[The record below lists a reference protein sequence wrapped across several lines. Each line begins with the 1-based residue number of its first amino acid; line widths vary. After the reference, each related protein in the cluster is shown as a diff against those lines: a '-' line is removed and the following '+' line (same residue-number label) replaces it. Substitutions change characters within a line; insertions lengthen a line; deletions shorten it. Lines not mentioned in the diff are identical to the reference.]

1 MEMLSCSKMA
11 SNCDV
16 QDCVNGVKDQK
27 MDVISSDSV
36 ENNMKMEINSFG
48 DKFYSPSKILE
59 GKIVV

>member
-1 MEMLSCSKMA
+1 MEVLSCSKMA

-27 MDVISSDSV
+27 MDDISSDAVDNS
-36 ENNMKMEINSFG
+36 MKMEINSYA

-59 GKIVV
+59 GKIYD

>member
-1 MEMLSCSKMA
+1 MA

-27 MDVISSDSV
+27 MDDISSDGV
-36 ENNMKMEINSFG
+36 ENSMKMEINTYG

-59 GKIVV
+59 GKIDV